1 MTFILDMSSG
11 KEYPGEELSSPNQR
25 AEKTLRPDVSSDDDY
40 PALQLATIEATTSVK
55 QPASTLPD
63 CAIDSLLKGRVIK

>member
-11 KEYPGEELSSPNQR
+11 KECPGEELSSQNQR
-25 AEKTLRPDVSSDDDY
+25 AEKTLRPDVTGDDDY
-40 PALQLATIEATTSVK
+40 PALQLATIETTTSVK

-63 CAIDSLLKGRVIK
+63 CAIDLLLKGRVN